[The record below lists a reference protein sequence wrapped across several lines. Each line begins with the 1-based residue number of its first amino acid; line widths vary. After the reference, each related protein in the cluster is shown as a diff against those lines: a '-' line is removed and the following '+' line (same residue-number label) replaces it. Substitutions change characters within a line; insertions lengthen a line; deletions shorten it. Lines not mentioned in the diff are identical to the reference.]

1 MNGIVSYGI
10 NTQNRSMYPC
20 TRERSQTVAVCHH
33 VAVIVYGLKYKQ
45 SSKSQ
50 KPWSEGIAQALSA
63 GCHDASVCI
72 VKDKGEHSK

>member
-1 MNGIVSYGI
+1 MKQIVSYGI

-20 TRERSQTVAVCHH
+20 TKERSQTVAVCHH

-45 SSKSQ
+45 SAKSQ

-63 GCHDASVCI
+63 GCHDASVCL
-72 VKDKGEHSK
+72 VRGNGEAVE

>member
-20 TRERSQTVAVCHH
+20 TKEVAQTVAVCHQ
-33 VAVIVYGLKYKQ
+33 VATIVFGFKYKQ
-45 SSKSQ
+45 SDKSA
-50 KPWSEGIAQALSA
+50 KPWSKDIAQALSA

-72 VKDKGEHSK
+72 VRGSQNK

>member
-1 MNGIVSYGI
+1 MNGIVSYSI

-45 SSKSQ
+45 GSKSQ

-72 VKDKGEHSK
+72 VKNKGEHSK